1 MKAFAVVVIIVAFLV
16 VVFCAPATSNE
27 QFLRVHIRADNNDDA
42 HQQVKYSVKNAVV
55 NYLAPHLSNATTKQ
69 KAMQIVKDQLK
80 NIQQVCNQTLQDN
93 GFSYQATVK
102 LCQESFP
109 DRTYNGI
116 TLPQGVY
123 DALIIELGSGQG
135 NNWWCVVYP
144 PLCFVG
150 GENNGTNT
158 IIFRS
163 KLMEIIN
170 QWMSQHNQ

>member
-16 VVFCAPATSNE
+16 VVFCAPTTSNE
-27 QFLRVHIRADNNDDA
+27 QFLRVHIRADNNETA
-42 HQQVKYSVKNAVV
+42 HQQVKYAVKNAVV
-55 NYLAPHLSNATTKQ
+55 NYLAPYLVNATTKQ
-69 KAMQIVKDQLK
+69 KAMQIVMDELK

-93 GFSYQATVK
+93 GFDYQATVK

-123 DALIIELGSGQG
+123 DALIIKLGSGLG

-150 GENNGTNT
+150 SENDGSNN
-158 IIFRS
+158 IVFRS
-163 KLMEIIN
+163 KLLEIIN
-170 QWMSQHNQ
+170 QWMSQNN